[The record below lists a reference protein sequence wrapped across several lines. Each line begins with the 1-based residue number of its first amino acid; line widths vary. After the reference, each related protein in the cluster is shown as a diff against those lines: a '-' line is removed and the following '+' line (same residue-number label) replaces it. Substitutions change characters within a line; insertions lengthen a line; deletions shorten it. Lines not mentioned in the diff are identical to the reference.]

1 MPTYEFTCPHESH
14 NGHKIVFHVPVSSYY
29 TIQACPVHGLPLTR
43 IYTPPVLVKVAADVC
58 YDSPIDGRP
67 ITSHDAWKEDLKRN
81 DCVAYDPEMKR
92 DAKRRIDEG
101 DAKLDALI
109 DAHVEETIEKMPTAK
124 RAQLY
129 SELTEQGMTADVVR
143 STPTA

>member
-1 MPTYEFTCPHESH
+1 MPNYLYACGEGHRFQRFSTVSEHSPVAQCPC
-14 NGHKIVFHVPVSSYY
+14 GQWGTQIITAP
-29 TIQACPVHGLPLTR
+29 T
-43 IYTPPVLVKVAADVC
+43 LVKVAADVC

-67 ITSHDAWKEDLKRN
+67 ITSHDAWREDLKRH
-81 DCVAYDPEMKR
+81 DCVSYDPEMKK
-92 DAKRRIDEG
+92 DYERRIVEG
-101 DAKLDALI
+101 DKKLDAMI
-109 DAHVEETIEKMPTAK
+109 DAHVEETIEKMSTAK

>member
-1 MPTYEFTCPHESH
+1 MCDCGQEATQIITAPT
-14 NGHKIVFHVPVSSYY
+14 
-29 TIQACPVHGLPLTR
+29 
-43 IYTPPVLVKVAADVC
+43 LVKVAADVC

-81 DCVAYDPEMKR
+81 DCVAYDPEMKT
-92 DAKRRIDEG
+92 DYERRIAEG
-101 DAKLDALI
+101 DAKLDAMI

-129 SELTEQGMTADVVR
+129 SEMVEQGMTADVIR
-143 STPTA
+143 TTPTA

>member
-1 MPTYEFTCPHESH
+1 MPQYLYSCRAGHTYQRFSTVSEHS
-14 NGHKIVFHVPVSSYY
+14 PVSVCKCGQ
-29 TIQACPVHGLPLTR
+29 QASQIITAPT
-43 IYTPPVLVKVAADVC
+43 LVKVAAELC
-58 YDSPIDGRP
+58 FDSPIDGRP

-81 DCVAYDPEMKR
+81 DCVPYDPEMKR

-129 SELTEQGMTADVVR
+129 SEMVEQGMTADVVR

>member
-1 MPTYEFTCPHESH
+1 MPRYVYLCRDEHTFTRFSTVAEHSPVAICPC
-14 NGHKIVFHVPVSSYY
+14 GQ
-29 TIQACPVHGLPLTR
+29 QARQVITA
-43 IYTPPVLVKVAADVC
+43 PVLVKCAADVC

-67 ITSHDAWKEDLKRN
+67 ITSHDAHKEDLKRH

-92 DAKRRIDEG
+92 DYERRLAES
-101 DAKLDALI
+101 DARLAASI
-109 DAHVEETIEKMPTAK
+109 DAHVEESIEKMPTAK